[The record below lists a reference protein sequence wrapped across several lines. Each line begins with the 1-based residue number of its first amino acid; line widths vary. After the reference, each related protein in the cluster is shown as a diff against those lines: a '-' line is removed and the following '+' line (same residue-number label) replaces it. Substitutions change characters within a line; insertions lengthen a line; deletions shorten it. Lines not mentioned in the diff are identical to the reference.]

1 MQTLPGE
8 EPHLDGV
15 RLHVSGAQRPHRR
28 GEAKGRV
35 EHRLLLGA
43 QILFGSA
50 TSEYASSDKDCRRNP
65 SGERAARDDE
75 ASSGNTKP
83 DSRPDPVERRRRRGG
98 PGQGRDRRA
107 GTCSAK
113 GGDSTESPG
122 HHARGD
128 KFRGGD
134 ADDRSCSTVRFLE
147 NCAHN
152 SRESLVE
159 CLKIIDFSSCLAKAW
174 TKMSQK
180 SRSISY
186 FLHSF
191 ACSGRYSNLCKLPS

>member
-1 MQTLPGE
+1 MPGDD
-8 EPHLDGV
+8 PHLDF
-15 RLHVSGAQRPHRR
+15 RWLHLAGTQRPHRR

-35 EHRLLLGA
+35 EHNLLLGA
-43 QILFGSA
+43 QILFGSTA
-50 TSEYASSDKDCRRNP
+50 SEDVSSDQDCHRDT
-65 SGERAARDDE
+65 SGERAARNDE
-75 ASSGNTKP
+75 ASGGNTKP
-83 DSRPDPVERRRRRGG
+83 DGRPDPVERRRRRGG

-107 GTCSAK
+107 GACSAK

-134 ADDRSCSTVRFLE
+134 ADDRSCCTVRFLE

-159 CLKIIDFSSCLAKAW
+159 CPKIIDISSCPAKAW
-174 TKMSQK
+174 TKMSRK
-180 SRSISY
+180 SCSISY